1 MAETKTEGK
10 KVAVVIGAFGDAAKC
25 KEKLDAL
32 KAAKFEGAKLIKSG
46 RFTYVAAG
54 ECAQAETPELIKKL
68 KAAKFNGYVLK
79 A

>member
-1 MAETKTEGK
+1 MT
-10 KVAVVIGAFGDAAKC
+10 VIIGAFGDAAKC

-46 RFTYVAAG
+46 RFAYVAAG
-54 ECAQAETPELIKKL
+54 ECAQAEAPELIKKL
-68 KAAKFNGYVLK
+68 KAAKFNGYILK